1 MASIFISYRR
11 EDAAGHAGRLC
22 DRLTARFGGDRVFMD
37 IQDIHPGQ
45 NFATSIEDTIA
56 TCDCVIALI
65 GPHWLE
71 SVRKRASS
79 RDDFLRYEIGA
90 SLRRKVPVIPVLVG
104 GARMPAAA
112 DLPADL
118 AELSFLNAIEIRD
131 ESFDRD
137 VVELETFLAN
147 QPRVGKAPASA
158 TPGRLPRRLMI
169 TIPIVLLAAA
179 IGGFF
184 AFRPATSSTRE
195 TPPPPAI
202 PRIDGDWIAEMQNAS
217 QQGYRMR
224 LHFEQVGD
232 RISGLVR
239 YPTGDGPIQDG
250 QLNGTTLTFS
260 TSHMPQFESARV
272 TTRFLA
278 EVTGDRIRLTAT
290 YDGGMATG
298 LASRAA
304 PSQSPER

>member
-22 DRLTARFGGDRVFMD
+22 DRLTAYFGGDRVFMD

-65 GPHWLE
+65 GPRWLE
-71 SVRKRASS
+71 SVRQRALSG
-79 RDDFLRYEIGA
+79 DDFVRHEIAAG
-90 SLRRKVPVIPVLVG
+90 LRRKVSVIPVLVG

-131 ESFDRD
+131 ERFDRD
-137 VVELETFLAN
+137 VADLETFLAN
-147 QPRVGKAPASA
+147 QLRFVKTPASG
-158 TPGRLPRRLMI
+158 THGWLPRTLMI
-169 TIPIVLLAAA
+169 AIPIVLLAAA
-179 IGGFF
+179 LGGFF
-184 AFRPATSSTRE
+184 AFRPATSSTPE
-195 TPPPPAI
+195 TPPPSAA
-202 PRIDGDWIAEMQNAS
+202 PRIDGDWVADMQNAS
-217 QQGYRMR
+217 QQRYRMR

-250 QLNGTTLTFS
+250 ELDGATLTFA
-260 TSHMPQFESARV
+260 TSHVPQFESSPV

-298 LASRAA
+298 FAVRAV
-304 PSQSPER
+304 PSESPER